1 MTLVKSTRGP
11 SFPGTIEIHADPT
24 PIPALPRKAPKTH
37 PPFRPPNAPPF
48 GLTGETM
55 HSHDPSHL
63 QHEAS
68 VRKFGAE
75 RAARYDAQATS
86 WFIGVQAMH
95 EAIATVM
102 AATLDGQ
109 DAASLLCV
117 GVGTGQDVLPYAK
130 QGAPGWRFTGV
141 DPSPDMLAVAQKQL
155 AAAGLLE
162 RTRLHA
168 GLLDSLPPGPL
179 FDGAEMIGVLHHV
192 AGEEGRLALLR
203 EVVRRLKPG
212 APFILG
218 CRIGLDPVLTA
229 VEVHRLRRAGASA
242 EAVSNFTQGLA
253 TLQPPESEAALAALL
268 GRAGLEPPRQIFAVL
283 QFKVFLT
290 RSAP

>member
-1 MTLVKSTRGP
+1 M
-11 SFPGTIEIHADPT
+11 HQHDHQ
-24 PIPALPRKAPKTH
+24 H
-37 PPFRPPNAPPF
+37 PHQNASA
-48 GLTGETM
+48 G
-55 HSHDPSHL
+55 
-63 QHEAS
+63 
-68 VRKFGAE
+68 KFGAE
-75 RAARYDAQATS
+75 RAAQYDTQATS

-141 DPSPDMLAVAQKQL
+141 DPSPDMLAVARKQL

-162 RTRLHA
+162 RTQLHV
-168 GLLDSLPPGPL
+168 GTLDSLPPGPL

-229 VEVHRLRRAGASA
+229 VEEYRLRRAGAPPESL
-242 EAVSNFTQGLA
+242 SNLAKGLA
-253 TLQPPESEAALAALL
+253 TLQAPESEAALAALL
-268 GRAGLEPPRQIFAVL
+268 GRAGLEPPRQIFAAL
-283 QFKVFLT
+283 QFRVYLT